1 MGKQVVLGL
10 ETPPQRT
17 ENNRDLSAIIKSLEA
32 NCRGCSPISPLQCID
47 RCQTYKLK
55 NELRTLRKALANPSY
70 LKELFNVL
78 KNETRLLI
86 LQTLANGRFNVGR
99 LQQKLKEAGQSHS
112 QSTICDE
119 YLHPLIAVGLAAQ
132 VGEEY
137 YATAFGLRLM
147 QVLEDFREFAPKL
160 PARSECYEETL
171 LQALLSGPKTFKD
184 IEPIVLQKNVSRVL
198 KRLCLAKLIDTP
210 KERDYI
216 FFFRSKRD
224 PKKESFTQTEKKI
237 YEAIADAGTS
247 AGCLAK
253 DTGFSTRIIY
263 KYLRG
268 LKGKKLVFNRRTLK
282 AYRLTGAGERLA
294 WSMSF
299 VEQIVEDAWNSTE
312 LVCKIPA

>member
-1 MGKQVVLGL
+1 MTSLDENAFTSRSTKRLSVELDGKTSSSRFK
-10 ETPPQRT
+10 TPPERT

-86 LQTLANGRFNVGR
+86 LQTIANGRFNVGQ

-119 YLHPLIAVGLAAQ
+119 YMHPLMAVGLAAQ

-147 QVLEDFREFAPKL
+147 QVTRGLSRVRSKSCLPDQNATKKL
-160 PARSECYEETL
+160 FCKRCL
-171 LQALLSGPKTFKD
+171 LDQKPSRTSSRLFYKKTFHAYS
-184 IEPIVLQKNVSRVL
+184 NAY
-198 KRLCLAKLIDTP
+198 AKP
-210 KERDYI
+210 
-216 FFFRSKRD
+216 
-224 PKKESFTQTEKKI
+224 
-237 YEAIADAGTS
+237 
-247 AGCLAK
+247 
-253 DTGFSTRIIY
+253 
-263 KYLRG
+263 
-268 LKGKKLVFNRRTLK
+268 N
-282 AYRLTGAGERLA
+282 
-294 WSMSF
+294 
-299 VEQIVEDAWNSTE
+299 
-312 LVCKIPA
+312 